1 MTERKKDTL
10 KKVLKKIKPYS
21 AEVLV
26 SSLLTLVS
34 VALTLYVPILIGKA
48 IDQMIAAGKVDFAGI
63 FRILIQIALC
73 VGGTALSQWI
83 MNVLNNRVTFQVVK
97 DLRNELFSHL
107 QTLPVQYIDENP
119 SGEIVSRAISDVDQF
134 SDGLLLGFTQLLSG
148 VVTLIGTLIFMF
160 SINWVI
166 ALVVVCVTPVS
177 FLVAAFIAKKT
188 HSMFRLQSETRGE
201 QTALID
207 EAIGDLKTVQAFGQE
222 KNMLAAFDE
231 VNQRLKRCSLK
242 AIFFSATTNP
252 VTRFINAM
260 VYAGV
265 LLAGTFSVL
274 SGTLTVGVL
283 SSFLNYV
290 NQYTKPFNEISGV
303 LTELQNAIACAERVF
318 DLIEAPSQTPDA
330 NDPDPEKPIEGKI
343 DIRNVAFSYNKEKKL
358 IQDFNLTVQP
368 GQKIAIVGP
377 TGCGKTTMINLLMR
391 FYDIDKGEIR
401 IGPEET
407 RSIPREKLR
416 AGFGMVL
423 QETWLKAGTIRENIA
438 FGKPG
443 ATEEEIIAAAKK
455 AYADSFIRRLP
466 QGYDTEIGE
475 SGGVL
480 SQGQKQ
486 LLCIARVM
494 LCLPPML
501 ILDEATSSID
511 TRTEMKIQKAFD
523 RMMQGRT
530 SFIVAHRLSTIRK
543 ADQILVMK
551 EGKIIEQGSHEEL
564 LKKNG
569 FYAELYHSQF
579 AR

>member
-1 MTERKKDTL
+1 MIHSFPERRTPITERKKDTL

-330 NDPDPEKPIEGKI
+330 NDPDPEKLIEG
-343 DIRNVAFSYNKEKKL
+343 
-358 IQDFNLTVQP
+358 
-368 GQKIAIVGP
+368 
-377 TGCGKTTMINLLMR
+377 
-391 FYDIDKGEIR
+391 
-401 IGPEET
+401 
-407 RSIPREKLR
+407 
-416 AGFGMVL
+416 
-423 QETWLKAGTIRENIA
+423 
-438 FGKPG
+438 
-443 ATEEEIIAAAKK
+443 
-455 AYADSFIRRLP
+455 
-466 QGYDTEIGE
+466 
-475 SGGVL
+475 
-480 SQGQKQ
+480 
-486 LLCIARVM
+486 
-494 LCLPPML
+494 
-501 ILDEATSSID
+501 
-511 TRTEMKIQKAFD
+511 
-523 RMMQGRT
+523 
-530 SFIVAHRLSTIRK
+530 
-543 ADQILVMK
+543 
-551 EGKIIEQGSHEEL
+551 
-564 LKKNG
+564 
-569 FYAELYHSQF
+569 
-579 AR
+579 